1 MSLTVLLPIL
11 FGFTVFVGVL
21 IGSIGIG
28 GVLLVP
34 TVTYLGGIEIHTAIA
49 VAMFSYLFTGAVGAT
64 IYARRRS
71 IRWAMA
77 IWLCAGAMPAAF
89 AGSWATN
96 LLPGAALEFVIA
108 LFIIFSGANALRRDR
123 ASAPQQAVLDGRAS
137 LLLIGALTGFGS
149 AMTGTGGPLLLVP
162 ILIWLKVPVL
172 TAIGLSQ
179 AIQLPIA
186 ALATAGNLIYGQLDL
201 LLGAVVAAGLAAGSF
216 AGAHAAHMVSQ
227 AALKRVL
234 AAVLIAVGLYIVARI
249 ANQLWAGALPT

>member
-1 MSLTVLLPIL
+1 VPLTVLLAIL
-11 FGFTVFVGVL
+11 FGFTLFVGVL

-34 TVTYLGGIEIHTAIA
+34 MLTYLGGIEIHTAIA

-64 IYARRRS
+64 VYARRRS
-71 IRWAMA
+71 IRWPMA

-89 AGSWATN
+89 AGSWLTN
-96 LLPGAALEFVIA
+96 LLPGHVLEIIIAVFV
-108 LFIIFSGANALRRDR
+108 IFSGANALRPDH
-123 ASAPQQAVLDGRAS
+123 AGAVENSALDGRVN
-137 LLLIGALTGFGS
+137 LLLIGVVTGLGS
-149 AMTGTGGPLLLVP
+149 AMSGTGGPLLLVP

-186 ALATAGNLIYGQLDL
+186 TLATAGNLIYGQLDFL
-201 LLGAVVAAGLAAGSF
+201 FGAVVAAGLTAGSF

-227 AALKRVL
+227 AVLKRVV
-234 AAVLIAVGLYIVARI
+234 AVVLIAVGLYIAGRI
-249 ANQLWAGALPT
+249 AYSLLAGAPPG

>member
-77 IWLCAGAMPAAF
+77 IWLCAGAMPRSRRTGQAHR
-89 AGSWATN
+89 
-96 LLPGAALEFVIA
+96 PGLAP
-108 LFIIFSGANALRRDR
+108 
-123 ASAPQQAVLDGRAS
+123 ASAP
-137 LLLIGALTGFGS
+137 GFGPAAGRELAGGS
-149 AMTGTGGPLLLVP
+149 ATTGKQTRRRVSDLHWCKHG
-162 ILIWLKVPVL
+162 W
-172 TAIGLSQ
+172 T
-179 AIQLPIA
+179 A
-186 ALATAGNLIYGQLDL
+186 AL
-201 LLGAVVAAGLAAGSF
+201 
-216 AGAHAAHMVSQ
+216 
-227 AALKRVL
+227 
-234 AAVLIAVGLYIVARI
+234 
-249 ANQLWAGALPT
+249 